1 MIIMKQFTINSGNNP
16 ENNNNLYLF
25 TEESTLENQS
35 SVTAFYLKT
44 IKAHTK
50 KKVFTFNDE
59 HGFSIFIKA
68 EDTAEKVRK
77 QANAFFNQAK
87 EAKAIEWNFHL
98 LTTTF
103 NFAFTEGFLLS
114 TYAFE
119 KYLTKK
125 TALNYTININ
135 AGLNETE
142 IKEVENIALGTFTAR
157 TLVNEPHSFLN
168 ATQYSLEIE
177 RLSKEFGFDFNYL
190 TKDKIEEMK
199 MGGVM
204 AVNKGSVQ
212 QPTFNILEY
221 KSANAKNKK
230 PIVLVGKGVMFDT
243 GGLSL
248 KPTANSMDFMK
259 SDMGGSAAVVGA
271 FCAIAA
277 QKLDVHVIG
286 LIPATDNRPGLDAVV
301 PGDVITMYSGKT
313 VEVLNTD
320 AEGRL
325 VLADALH
332 YAKQYEP
339 ELVMDFATLTGAA
352 AAAIG
357 PVGVVCMGNAPESTK
372 EDLKT
377 SGFNVHER
385 LVEFP
390 MWDEY
395 EPLIKSDIADIK
407 NLGGPYGGAITAG
420 MFLQHFVDYNWMHFD
435 IAGAAFLKSPDS
447 YRGQKGTG
455 VGVRLIYDFLKN
467 RSTQNAK

>member
-1 MIIMKQFTINSGNNP
+1 MKQFTIKAGNKP
-16 ENNNNLYLF
+16 ENNNNLYF
-25 TEESTLENQS
+25 FSDVSELENHS
-35 SVTAFYLKT
+35 KISPFYLKT
-44 IKAHTK
+44 INSDSK
-50 KKVFTFNDE
+50 KKLFTFNDE
-59 HGFSIFIKA
+59 SGLSVFIKA
-68 EDTAEKVRK
+68 EDSTEKNRK
-77 QANAFFNQAK
+77 QAHSFFNQANGLK
-87 EAKAIEWNFHL
+87 TSEWSFHL
-98 LTTTF
+98 TANSDN

-114 TYAFE
+114 TYSFE
-119 KYLTKK
+119 KYLSKK
-125 TALNYTININ
+125 EALSYTINIHE
-135 AGLNETE
+135 GLNDNEISE
-142 IKEVENIALGTFTAR
+142 IKNIVLGTFTAK

-168 ATQYSLEIE
+168 ASQYSVEIE
-177 RLSKEFGFDFNYL
+177 RLSKEFGFDFSFLN
-190 TKDKIEEMK
+190 KEKIEELG

-204 AVNKGSVQ
+204 AVNKGSIQ
-212 QPTFNILEY
+212 HPTFNILEY
-221 KSANAKNKK
+221 KSKTAKNKK
-230 PIVLVGKGVMFDT
+230 PIILVGKGVMFDT

-248 KPTANSMDFMK
+248 KPTGNSMDLMK

-271 FCAIAA
+271 FCSIAA
-277 QKLDVHVIG
+277 QKLDIHIIG
-286 LIPATDNRPGLDAVV
+286 LIPATDNRPGLDAIV
-301 PGDVITMYSGKT
+301 PSDVITMYSGKT

-332 YAKQYEP
+332 YAKQYDP

-357 PVGVVCMGNAPESTK
+357 PPGVVCMGNAPKAIKDE
-372 EDLKT
+372 LKA

-435 IAGAAFLKSPDS
+435 IAGAAFLKSPDN
-447 YRGQKGTG
+447 YRGKNGTG
-455 VGVRLIYDFLKN
+455 VGVRLIYDFIKN
-467 RSTQNAK
+467 RSLQNAK